1 MGAPDLRSLIHYGY
15 DILTTTV
22 DKVTGKILA
31 QLGDVHK
38 ETTDTDN
45 AEWVQPIGIASRPSN
60 PEKGKQAAQAICVR
74 MGDHDVCIG
83 AIDMRALD
91 LYGNIKPG
99 ETCVYA
105 AGADGTAQGRIMLK
119 GNGSITIFTTS
130 DNTKNGNALYF
141 RVSPTGLEFV
151 SDFGTLKFD
160 SSGFHI
166 NHASG
171 ARFDLGGISGM
182 PAPLDQLSS
191 YIRMQASSLTVN
203 STCQSFGAD
212 AGHVPLASSTAVKAI
227 VTAIQTEI
235 AALQAAVLAMSAA
248 PTLAVVG
255 APAAAAASGT
265 AITTASAAIAT
276 TQETLLDTNT
286 AST

>member
-1 MGAPDLRSLIHYGY
+1 MGAPDFRSLIHYGY

-45 AEWVQPIGIASRPSN
+45 AEWLQQPGFASRPSN
-60 PEKGKQAAQAICVR
+60 PEKGKQAAQAMCVR

-99 ETCVYA
+99 ETCIYA
-105 AGADGTAQGRIMLK
+105 AGADATAQGRIMLK
-119 GNGSITIFTTS
+119 GNGSVTIFTTS
-130 DNTKNGNALYF
+130 DNTKDGNALYF
-141 RVSPTGLEFV
+141 RVSPTGLDFV
-151 SDFGTLKFD
+151 SEFGTLKFD
-160 SSGFHI
+160 STGFHI

-182 PAPLDQLSS
+182 PSPLDQISS
-191 YIRMQASSLTVN
+191 YIRMQASSLVSN
-203 STCQSFGAD
+203 ITCASFGAD
-212 AGHVPLASSTAVKAI
+212 AGHVPLASATAIKAI
-227 VTAIQTEI
+227 LAQQAAQIAAIQ
-235 AALQAAVLAMSAA
+235 AALAGLSAVPFGFMAA
-248 PTLAVVG
+248 PAT
-255 APAAAAASGT
+255 AAAAA
-265 AITTASAAIAT
+265 AIGTASAAIAT
-276 TQETLLDTNT
+276 TQTTILDTNT
-286 AST
+286 SST

>member
-1 MGAPDLRSLIHYGY
+1 MAAPDLRSLVHFGY

-22 DKVTGKILA
+22 DPTTGKILA

-45 AEWVQPIGIASRPSN
+45 AEMVQQVGIASRPSN
-60 PEKGKQAAQAICVR
+60 PEAGKQAAQAVCIKT
-74 MGDHDVCIG
+74 GDHDVCVG
-83 AIDMRALD
+83 TQDLRGLG

-119 GNGSITIFTTS
+119 GDGSITIFTTS
-130 DNTKNGNALYF
+130 DNTEDGNALYF

-151 SDFGTLKFD
+151 SEFGTLKFD
-160 SSGFHI
+160 STGFHI

-182 PAPLDQLSS
+182 PSPLDQLSS
-191 YIRMQASSLTVN
+191 YVRMQASSLISN
-203 STCQSFGAD
+203 ITCASFGAD
-212 AGHVPLASSTAVKAI
+212 AGHVPLASATAIKAI
-227 VTAIQTEI
+227 LAQQAVQIAAIQT
-235 AALQAAVLAMSAA
+235 ALAGLSAVPFGFMAA
-248 PTLAVVG
+248 PAT
-255 APAAAAASGT
+255 AAAAT
-265 AITTASAAIAT
+265 AIGAATAAITAT
-276 TQETLLDTNT
+276 ETTVLDTNT
-286 AST
+286 SST